1 MKIKKAKTRN
11 RFIRYKRKL
20 GYSNYQFQLL
30 GMKISEESESK
41 DDNLFN
47 SSEYKYIEETFADN
61 LLEIV
66 YTNLDDI
73 RAGRL
78 VVDLV
83 SIQ

>member
-1 MKIKKAKTRN
+1 
-11 RFIRYKRKL
+11 
-20 GYSNYQFQLL
+20 
-30 GMKISEESESK
+30 MKISEESESK